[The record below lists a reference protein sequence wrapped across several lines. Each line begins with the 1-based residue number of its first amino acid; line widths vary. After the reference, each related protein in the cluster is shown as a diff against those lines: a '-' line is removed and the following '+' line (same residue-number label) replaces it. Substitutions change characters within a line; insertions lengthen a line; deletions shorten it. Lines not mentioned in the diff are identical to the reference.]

1 MEKLKNLFVPDDV
14 KVLTVATDENHGL
27 ERFLRSAKIYGID
40 VEVLGKGTKWTGGDM
55 NLPGGGQK
63 INLLKD
69 KLNEMINSGN
79 KEKIILFTDRFVFH
93 RTI

>member
-1 MEKLKNLFVPDDV
+1 MVKYFVTDDV

-27 ERFLRSAKIYGID
+27 ERFLRSAKVYGIN

-63 INLLKD
+63 INLLKE
-69 KLNEMINSGN
+69 KLNELLKSDN
-79 KEKIILFTDRFVFH
+79 KEQIILFTDR
-93 RTI
+93 